1 MHVAHLLQ
9 RFEKYG
15 ALPDR
20 FTAKDFGK
28 FVRFEHLLQSDVAC
42 ISKELGKI
50 ICIITHLEYH
60 SKNIGT
66 VALVEVPVI
75 ADTDFELFDLYLFV
89 NLPNVWYEI
98 WAELHSL
105 DDLIQ
110 EVLKWR
116 Y

>member
-1 MHVAHLLQ
+1 MAHLLQ

-20 FTAKDFGK
+20 FTAKDFGQ
-28 FVRFEHLLQSDVAC
+28 FACFEHLLQSDVAC

-50 ICIITHLEYH
+50 ICVITHLENH

-75 ADTDFELFDLYLFV
+75 ADTDFELFDLNLFV

-105 DDLIQ
+105 NDLIQ
-110 EVLKWR
+110 EMLKWR
-116 Y
+116 N